1 MPNHTLKKI
10 SNDDWIDLSIL
21 IESSCY
27 TNDKLDIFYDWNGT
41 YVSMVESNT
50 KYLLRKALRNVGH
63 KIVKVTSTYS
73 ANGQCI
79 MTSYLTT
86 IGKEQGNKMTQ
97 LYNQW
102 ISETHDEEYPE
113 SESES
118 EDEEEEKQEEKQE
131 CDDPSM

>member
-1 MPNHTLKKI
+1 
-10 SNDDWIDLSIL
+10 
-21 IESSCY
+21 
-27 TNDKLDIFYDWNGT
+27 
-41 YVSMVESNT
+41 
-50 KYLLRKALRNVGH
+50 
-63 KIVKVTSTYS
+63 
-73 ANGQCI
+73 